1 MAALLTR
8 VKSGFQR
15 LLERPATV
23 DLKRYAEVLTS
34 IEWRE
39 ERVAKLSDAELT
51 EAADALR
58 AKLAEKNKKDKKDRE
73 PVKTLDVQDM
83 VELCALGREAS
94 RRALDQRPYDMQLVG
109 AMELLHGRIV
119 EMGTGEGKTLAGALA
134 AAGYALQ
141 GRSVH
146 VMSVNDYLA
155 RRDAEWMR
163 PVYELLGVSV
173 GWVDQE
179 SGPEDRRDAYGR
191 DVTYG
196 AVSEIGFDVLR
207 DRLCVDPEDLV
218 QRVPDVA
225 LIDEADS
232 VLVDEARVPLVMAGS
247 TDDSQGDPEVAQIVR
262 TLRPG
267 QHYERDEDNRNAWLT
282 SRGAKVVEKALGDI
296 DLYSGDHSDRLAAVN
311 AALHAHALL
320 QRDVDY
326 IVRDGKVHLINSSR
340 GRIALLQRWPD
351 GLQAAVEA
359 KERLKPTESGE
370 VLDSISV
377 QGLVSRYQRV
387 CGMTGTAQAVSEQLR
402 EFYELKVSVIPP
414 NKPCVR
420 ADESDRVYDTIESK
434 EAALVAE
441 IAAQHE
447 TGRPIL
453 VGTMDV
459 AESERIAE
467 KLTEAGVSGV
477 VVLNAKNDAEEAAIV
492 AEAGAL
498 NAVTV
503 STQMAGR
510 GTDIRLGGAEGD
522 DAAHDKVADLGGLYV
537 IGCGHYPSS
546 RLDNQLRGRSGRQGD
561 PGGSVIFASLA
572 DDLVAQYAPDAT
584 AGTEADDDGRHEDAT
599 ARRFV
604 EHAQKV
610 AEGVNLDIHRNT
622 WRYTRLI
629 EHQRG
634 LVLAY
639 RDDVLH
645 TDLAATQMSERLSEQ
660 WAKWS
665 ADVDDEVLARVAR
678 HVVLFHLDTKWS
690 EHLAYLSDV
699 RETIHLRALARETPI
714 DEFHRA
720 AITEFRGLLKSI
732 GDLAAETL
740 ETAKVTA
747 SGLDLE
753 TAGLRR
759 PTSTWTYLVHD
770 NPFDSDAEQALQRV
784 RAMLKKVKTRKA

>member
-1 MAALLTR
+1 MAAFLTR

-15 LLERPATV
+15 LLERPSTV
-23 DLKRYAEVLTS
+23 DLKKYKDVLTS

-39 ERVAKLSDAELT
+39 EKVAELT
-51 EAADALR
+51 DDELTAAATALR
-58 AKLAEKNKKDKKDRE
+58 DR
-73 PVKTLDVQDM
+73 KMDSQAL
-83 VELCALGREAS
+83 VELGALGREAAK
-94 RRALDQRPYDMQLVG
+94 RALEQRPYDMQLVG
-109 AMELLHGRIV
+109 AMELLNGRVV

-146 VMSVNDYLA
+146 VLSVNDYLA

-179 SGPEDRRDAYGR
+179 SLPADRRAAYAC

-207 DRLCVDPEDLV
+207 DRLAVSVDELV
-218 QRVPDVA
+218 HRDPDVA

-247 TDDSQGDPEVAQIVR
+247 TDDAQADPEVATIVR

-282 SRGAKVVEKALGDI
+282 SRGAKLVEKALGDI

-311 AALHAHALL
+311 AALHAQALL
-320 QRDVDY
+320 TRDVDY
-326 IVRDGKVHLINSSR
+326 IVRDGKVHLINTSR

-377 QGLVSRYQRV
+377 QGLFGRYKRV
-387 CGMTGTAQAVSEQLR
+387 CGMTGTATAVAEQLR

-420 ADESDRVYDTIESK
+420 EDAPDRVFATVEAK
-434 EAALVAE
+434 EAALIDEIVAE
-441 IAAQHE
+441 HK
-447 TGRPIL
+447 TGRPLL
-453 VGTMDV
+453 VGTLDV
-459 AESERIAE
+459 AESERIAS
-467 KLTEAGVSGV
+467 LLAEAGVSA
-477 VVLNAKNDAEEAAIV
+477 VVLNAKNDAQEAAIV
-492 AEAGAL
+492 ADAGAYA
-498 NAVTV
+498 AVTV

-510 GTDIRLGGAEGD
+510 GTDIRLGGAEGSD
-522 DAAHDKVADLGGLYV
+522 EDHDKVAELGGLYV

-546 RLDNQLRGRSGRQGD
+546 RLDSQLRGRSGRQGD
-561 PGGSVIFASLA
+561 PGGSIVFCSLA
-572 DDLVAQYAPDAT
+572 DELVTQYAPEAS
-584 AGTEADDDGRHEDAT
+584 AGSEPTDDGRLTDQT
-599 ARRFV
+599 SARFI

-629 EHQRG
+629 EHQRS

-639 RDDVLH
+639 RDDVLR
-645 TDLAATQMSERLSEQ
+645 TDLAAKQLAERLPRVWESLVEEHTAETMELAARQ
-660 WAKWS
+660 I
-665 ADVDDEVLARVAR
+665 VLY
-678 HVVLFHLDTKWS
+678 HLDKRWS
-690 EHLAYLSDV
+690 EHLAFLSDV

-714 DEFHRA
+714 DEFHRVAVGEFKGILKGIGELA
-720 AITEFRGLLKSI
+720 AESLETVTITEAGA
-732 GDLAAETL
+732 DLAA
-740 ETAKVTA
+740 
-747 SGLDLE
+747 
-753 TAGLRR
+753 AGLTR
-759 PTSTWTYLVHD
+759 PTSTWTYMVHD
-770 NPFDSDAEQALQRV
+770 NPFDNEAEQALQRV
-784 RAMLKKVKTRKA
+784 RASLKKVK

>member
-1 MAALLTR
+1 MAAFLTR

-15 LLERPATV
+15 LLERPSTV

-39 ERVAKLSDAELT
+39 ERVAKLDDAELT
-51 EAADALR
+51 EAAAALR
-58 AKLAEKNKKDKKDRE
+58 AKVDGKSMDSQA
-73 PVKTLDVQDM
+73 M
-83 VELCALGREAS
+83 VELCALGREAA

-141 GRSVH
+141 GRAVH

-179 SGPEDRRDAYGR
+179 SSSEQRREAYGR

-207 DRLCVDPEDLV
+207 DRLCVDPEELV
-218 QRVPDVA
+218 QREPDVA

-262 TLRPG
+262 TLRAG

-326 IVRDGKVHLINSSR
+326 IVRDGKVHLINTSR

-377 QGLVSRYQRV
+377 QGLVGRYQRV
-387 CGMTGTAQAVSEQLR
+387 CGMTGTAQAVAEQLR

-420 ADESDRVYDTIESK
+420 EDEPDRVYDTVEAKES
-434 EAALVAE
+434 ALVKE
-441 IAAQHE
+441 IVAQHE

-467 KLTEAGVSGV
+467 KLTGAGVSS

-522 DAAHDKVADLGGLYV
+522 DTDHDKVADLGGLYV
-537 IGCGHYPSS
+537 IGCGHYTSS

-561 PGGSVIFASLA
+561 PGGSVVFASLT
-572 DDLVAQYAPDAT
+572 DDLVTQYAPDAT
-584 AGTEADDDGRHEDAT
+584 AGTDAEDDGRHDDPT
-599 ARRFV
+599 SRRFI
-604 EHAQKV
+604 EHAQRV

-634 LVLAY
+634 IVLAY
-639 RDDVLH
+639 RDDVLN
-645 TDLAATQMSERLSEQ
+645 TPLAAKQLKERLPER
-660 WAKWS
+660 WDELA
-665 ADVDDEVLARVAR
+665 ADLDEDVLEAAAR
-678 HVVLFHLDTKWS
+678 HVLLFHLDTRWS
-690 EHLAYLSDV
+690 QHLAYLSDV

-720 AITEFRGLLKSI
+720 AISEFRGLLKDI
-732 GDLAAETL
+732 GDLAEETFS
-740 ETAKVTA
+740 TATVTA
-747 SGLDLE
+747 DGVDLE
-753 TAGLRR
+753 QAGLRR
-759 PTSTWTYLVHD
+759 PTSTWTYMVHD

-784 RAMLKKVKTRKA
+784 RASLKKVKAAKAKA

>member
-1 MAALLTR
+1 MAAFLTR

-15 LLERPATV
+15 LLERPSTV
-23 DLKRYAEVLTS
+23 DLKRYTEVLTS
-34 IEWRE
+34 IKWRE
-39 ERVAKLSDAELT
+39 ERVAKLDDAELT
-51 EAADALR
+51 AAAVALR
-58 AKLAEKNKKDKKDRE
+58 DKVGGKSMDS
-73 PVKTLDVQDM
+73 QAM
-83 VELCALGREAS
+83 VELCALGREAA

-109 AMELLHGRIV
+109 AMELLHGRVV

-141 GRSVH
+141 GRAVH

-179 SGPEDRRDAYGR
+179 SSSEQRRAAYR
-191 DVTYG
+191 SDVTYG

-207 DRLCVDPEDLV
+207 DRLCVDPDELV
-218 QRVPDVA
+218 QRTPDVA

-262 TLRPG
+262 TLRAG

-326 IVRDGKVHLINSSR
+326 IVRDGKVHLINTSR

-377 QGLVSRYQRV
+377 QGLVGRYQRV
-387 CGMTGTAQAVSEQLR
+387 CGMTGTAQAVAEQLR

-420 ADESDRVYDTIESK
+420 EDEPDRVYDTVEAKES
-434 EAALVAE
+434 ALVKE
-441 IAAQHE
+441 IVAQHE

-467 KLTEAGVSGV
+467 KLTEAGVSS

-522 DAAHDKVADLGGLYV
+522 DTDHDKVADLGGLYV
-537 IGCGHYPSS
+537 MGCGHYPSS

-561 PGGSVIFASLA
+561 PGGSVVFASLT
-572 DDLVAQYAPDAT
+572 DDLVTQYAPDAT
-584 AGTEADDDGRHEDAT
+584 AGTDAEDDGRHDDPT
-599 ARRFV
+599 SRRFI
-604 EHAQKV
+604 EHAQRV
-610 AEGVNLDIHRNT
+610 AEGVNLDVHRNT

-634 LVLAY
+634 IVLAY
-639 RDDVLH
+639 RDDVLN
-645 TDLAATQMSERLSEQ
+645 TPLAATQLKERLPER
-660 WAKWS
+660 WEELA
-665 ADVDDEVLARVAR
+665 ADLDEDVLEVAAR
-678 HVVLFHLDTKWS
+678 HVLLFHLDSRWS
-690 EHLAYLSDV
+690 QHLAYLSDV

-720 AITEFRGLLKSI
+720 AISEFRGLLKDI
-732 GDLAAETL
+732 GDLAEETFS
-740 ETAKVTA
+740 TASVTA
-747 SGLDLE
+747 DGVDLE
-753 TAGLRR
+753 QAGLRR
-759 PTSTWTYLVHD
+759 PTSTWTYMVHD

-784 RAMLKKVKTRKA
+784 RASLKRVKAAKAKA

>member
-1 MAALLTR
+1 MAGDVAAFLTR
-8 VKSGFQR
+8 VKSGFHR
-15 LLERPATV
+15 LLERPSTV
-23 DLKRYAEVLTS
+23 DLKKYAEVLTS

-39 ERVAKLSDAELT
+39 ERVAKLDDGELT
-51 EAADALR
+51 EAAAALR
-58 AKLAEKNKKDKKDRE
+58 EKLAGTAKDMDS
-73 PVKTLDVQDM
+73 QAM
-83 VELCALGREAS
+83 VELCALGREAA
-94 RRALDQRPYDMQLVG
+94 RRALEQRPYDMQLVG

-179 SGPEDRRDAYGR
+179 SSPEQRRDAYAA

-207 DRLCVDPEDLV
+207 DRLCVDPEELV
-218 QRVPDVA
+218 QRTPDVA

-247 TDDSQGDPEVAQIVR
+247 TDDSQGDPEVAQVVR
-262 TLRPG
+262 ALRPG

-326 IVRDGKVHLINSSR
+326 IVRDGKVHLINTSR

-377 QGLVSRYQRV
+377 QGLVGRYKRV
-387 CGMTGTAQAVSEQLR
+387 CGMTGTAQAVAEQLR

-420 ADESDRVYDTIESK
+420 EDEPDRVYETVEAK

-441 IAAQHE
+441 IVEQHK

-459 AESERIAE
+459 AESERIAD
-467 KLTEAGVSGV
+467 KLTEAGVSS

-498 NAVTV
+498 AAVTV

-522 DAAHDKVADLGGLYV
+522 NDDHDKVADLGGLYV

-561 PGGSVIFASLA
+561 PGGSVVFASLT
-572 DDLVAQYAPDAT
+572 DDLVNQYAPDAA
-584 AGTEADDDGRHEDAT
+584 AGTDPDDDGKYGDDPT
-599 ARRFV
+599 ARRFI
-604 EHAQKV
+604 EHAQRV
-610 AEGVNLDIHRNT
+610 AEGVNIDIHRNT

-634 LVLAY
+634 IVLAY
-639 RDDVLH
+639 RDDVLNS
-645 TDLAATQMSERLSEQ
+645 DLAARQLKERVPE
-660 WAKWS
+660 KWS
-665 ADVDDEVLARVAR
+665 DLDDAVLERAAR
-678 HVVLFHLDTKWS
+678 HVLLFHLDSRWS
-690 EHLAYLSDV
+690 QHLAYLSDV

-720 AITEFRGLLKSI
+720 AIGEFRGLLKEI
-732 GDLAAETL
+732 GDLAAETF
-740 ETAKVTA
+740 ETAEVTA
-747 SGLDLE
+747 DGVDLDQ
-753 TAGLRR
+753 AGLRR
-759 PTSTWTYLVHD
+759 PTSTWTYMVHD

-784 RAMLKKVKTRKA
+784 RASLKKIKATKN